1 MSVIIEVSPN
11 TFEETGIM
19 EHISRLKICYRDIAY
34 TLKRKHKCSVLPHEI
49 WRIPIIGQYRN
60 AFLAYSFRSRK
71 QVQKYEKYFI
81 RQKIFLHV
89 REKVYLCSAFGTDVA
104 RMKRYIYI
112 VLGLLAVGLGTLGVV
127 VPGLPTTPF
136 LLLASWLFYRSSPRL
151 QQWLL
156 RSWLGKYIRG
166 YQRRGGMTATQKA
179 GAVGVMTVMVLLS
192 TFAFI
197 PAGSVARII
206 VPVAGGVG
214 ALTVV
219 FLVPNAKSD
228 E

>member
-1 MSVIIEVSPN
+1 MQCFSCLLLSLSKASAKV
-11 TFEETGIM
+11 
-19 EHISRLKICYRDIAY
+19 R
-34 TLKRKHKCSVLPHEI
+34 
-49 WRIPIIGQYRN
+49 RIFHT
-60 AFLAYSFRSRK
+60 AK
-71 QVQKYEKYFI
+71 
-81 RQKIFLHV
+81 KIFPHV
-89 REKVYLCSAFGTDVA
+89 REKVYLCSAFGTDVV

-112 VLGLLAVGLGTLGVV
+112 VLGLLAVGLGALGVV

-156 RSWLGKYIRG
+156 QSWLGKYIRG

-179 GAVGVMTVMVLLS
+179 GAVGVMAVMVLLS
-192 TFAFI
+192 TFVFI
-197 PAGSVARII
+197 HAGSVARII

-219 FLVPNAKSD
+219 FFVPNAKSD